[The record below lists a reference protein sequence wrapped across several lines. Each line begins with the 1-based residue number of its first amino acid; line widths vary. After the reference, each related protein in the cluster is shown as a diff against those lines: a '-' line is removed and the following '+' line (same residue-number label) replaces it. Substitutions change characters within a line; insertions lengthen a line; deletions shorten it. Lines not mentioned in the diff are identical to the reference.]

1 MADSLTGV
9 SFRYAGFWLRLV
21 AVIVDSGILFIAMLG
36 IGAVFEVNVFA
47 VTPTDIDREGIAILE
62 GVMVLIGWLYYAG
75 MESTPPQ
82 GTVGKLFMGIYV
94 AGRDGDRVSFG
105 RASLRYWAKIIS
117 SIILLI
123 GYLMAAFTRHK
134 QALHDIIA
142 NCLVLK
148 R

>member
-9 SFRYAGFWLRLV
+9 SFRYVGFWLRLV

-62 GVMVLIGWLYYAG
+62 GVMVLIGWLYYAV

-94 AGRDGDRVSFG
+94 AGRDGDRVSFA
-105 RASLRYWAKIIS
+105 RASLRYWAKYLS
-117 SIILLI
+117 ALILFV
-123 GYLMAAFTRHK
+123 GFLMAAFTRHK

>member
-21 AVIVDSGILFIAMLG
+21 AVIVDSGMLFIAMLG

-117 SIILLI
+117 SLILLI

-142 NCLVLK
+142 GCLVLK